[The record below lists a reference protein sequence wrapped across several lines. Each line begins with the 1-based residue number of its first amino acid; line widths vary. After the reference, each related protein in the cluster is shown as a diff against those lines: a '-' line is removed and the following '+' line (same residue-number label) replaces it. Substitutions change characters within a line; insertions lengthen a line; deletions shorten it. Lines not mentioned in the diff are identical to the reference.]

1 MEISGIGFTW
11 DLMEKKNGLFLQQ
24 MQEKFQEHRYTHG
37 TVKKLIDSLAGADK
51 FKIIKRNE
59 MIMLTDL
66 SE

>member
-1 MEISGIGFTW
+1 ME
-11 DLMEKKNGLFLQQ
+11 
-24 MQEKFQEHRYTHG
+24 EKFQEHRYTHG
-37 TVKKLIDSLAGADK
+37 TVKKLMDSLAGADK